1 HRPDRINI
9 LHNHVGFL
17 VDCLE
22 ETEFVVLCIDGILEN
37 AVLVEIGTWPP
48 EIHSEF
54 LELGGAPDTGSLL
67 DQAKTGVIV
76 DKPDDP
82 VTVHSLLCRDPDCV
96 HMHHR
101 CRDDH
106 CHGCNR
112 DMRQYTQYVGAV
124 VAGNA
129 YRIKDYGVN
138 GAFLDL
144 ARIGSPSHHH
154 CVDMGNPEFPVDLV
168 DNAA

>member
-48 EIHSEF
+48 EIHREF

-82 VTVHSLLCRDPDCV
+82 VTVHSLLCRDPDRV

-101 CRDDH
+101 CRNDH
-106 CHGCNR
+106 CHGDYR
-112 DMRQYTQYVGAV
+112 DMRQHAQDIRSMM
-124 VAGNA
+124 AGNA
-129 YRIKDYGVN
+129 DRIEDYRVN
-138 GAFLDL
+138 GAFFNF
-144 ARIGSPSHHH
+144 ARIGSPSDHD
-154 CVDMGNPEFPVDLV
+154 CVDMGNTKLPVDLV
-168 DNAA
+168 DDAA